1 MAGPGTIWDIIGSVS
16 ESKTDSQTD
25 SRTEAKTEATA
36 EAAGNPG
43 GAGTLGASGTR
54 TAPAPGDPR
63 PEPIRFFGTSWLRH
77 DRGYAWRRAGL
88 AAGSL
93 LAAAAGAL
101 VLRFGFQ
108 GLADANIGTL
118 VTALAVGGFA
128 VCSALAF
135 QRTWQGFTKRRPADR
150 TADPDAAR
158 STQSLYAIGF
168 VGALLAYFVRCLV
181 EAPGER
187 LHRAEYDEARAAH
200 DRRRTTRSG
209 NPAASRPRKRR

>member
-1 MAGPGTIWDIIGSVS
+1 VS

-54 TAPAPGDPR
+54 TAAPGTPAAPGEPR

-93 LAAAAGAL
+93 PAAAAGAL
-101 VLRFGFQ
+101 VLCFGFQ

-118 VTALAVGGFA
+118 VTVLAVGGFA

-150 TADPDAAR
+150 AADPDAAR

-187 LHRAEYDEARAAH
+187 LHRAEYDEASAAH
-200 DRRRTTRSG
+200 DRRLTTRSG